1 MSHVWIS
8 FIWLESLVRLLY
20 PLHCEVPIP
29 ATYAFFDSQRVFKKN
44 YTPNYER
51 LSPADAS
58 CESAPL
64 CINETL
70 LCTFAFEDKN
80 CNNWKVMRWS
90 LVRWSLVNQAWLL
103 KLYLFLRLINGGK
116 ERIQEL
122 SANHY
127 IYT

>member
-1 MSHVWIS
+1 MSHVWRS

-20 PLHCEVPIP
+20 PLHCEVPVP
-29 ATYAFFDSQRVFKKN
+29 ATYAFLDSQSVIKKN
-44 YTPNYER
+44 LTPNYDG

-70 LCTFAFEDKN
+70 LCTFAFEVNN
-80 CNNWKVMRWS
+80 CNNWKVM
-90 LVRWSLVNQAWLL
+90 LWSLVNQAWLL
-103 KLYLFLRLINGGK
+103 KLFLYLRLINGGK
-116 ERIQEL
+116 EKIQEL

-127 IYT
+127 N